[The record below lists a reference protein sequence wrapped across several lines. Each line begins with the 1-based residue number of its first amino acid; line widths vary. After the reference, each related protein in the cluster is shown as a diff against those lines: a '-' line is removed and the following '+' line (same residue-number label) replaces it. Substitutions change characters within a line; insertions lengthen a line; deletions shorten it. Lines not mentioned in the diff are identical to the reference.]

1 MKCKE
6 CLGCCHIGKNMETL
20 MSGNIKGL
28 WRHKCFIGHVL
39 VAQINKCRQ
48 LPAKLTGLER
58 SEVIKQ
64 SLETGNTKSGD
75 HDLSIASDESSFY
88 DIPNSKLKS
97 SKSCLKIAHINC
109 CGLLGKLNEI
119 KLLVGNSDIDVLG
132 LTETHLKPQIKN
144 EEISI
149 NGFCILTDDRLQRW
163 RGLCSILP

>member
-1 MKCKE
+1 
-6 CLGCCHIGKNMETL
+6 

-64 SLETGNTKSGD
+64 SLETGNTESGD

-97 SKSCLKIAHINC
+97 SKGCLKIAHINC
-109 CGLLGKLNEI
+109 CGL
-119 KLLVGNSDIDVLG
+119 
-132 LTETHLKPQIKN
+132 
-144 EEISI
+144 
-149 NGFCILTDDRLQRW
+149 
-163 RGLCSILP
+163 